1 MSFFYDFLDY
11 FNLSELGEKIYIS
24 FIFDVGVMVVGNVK
38 IKTLSETEICL
49 SSKKNTI
56 VILGEELKIKTL
68 SKGEIVV
75 QGKIFD
81 VKSGDYE

>member
-1 MSFFYDFLDY
+1 MSFFYDFLEY
-11 FNLSELGEKIYIS
+11 FNLSELGDNIYIS
-24 FIFDVGVMVVGNVK
+24 FIFDVGVMVIGNVK

-49 SSKKNTI
+49 GGKKNNI
-56 VILGEELKIKTL
+56 VILGEGLKIKTL

-81 VKSGDYE
+81 VKSGAYE